1 MYGLKQ
7 NTYTKN
13 SRFSYIWT
21 GRPEISNH
29 RVASLLKTG
38 RAIYEFLLYMQTHQA
53 LLLWDNCISGS
64 DPAKQL
70 KNDGDQPVY
79 VFEKMEQ

>member
-1 MYGLKQ
+1 MFLLY
-7 NTYTKN
+7 
-13 SRFSYIWT
+13 

-38 RAIYEFLLYMQTHQA
+38 LTIYEFLLYMQTHKST
-53 LLLWDNCISGS
+53 LLWNNCILGS

-70 KNDGDQPVY
+70 TNDGDQPVY